1 MESKHRTFWWVF
13 GTHASVL
20 FLLLFIPWVKSCY
33 HPKPKEIV
41 TYISVESA
49 PAPVAVIQPAPKP
62 EPKPAPKPEP
72 KPAPKPEPKPEPK
85 PISKPVPK
93 PPPKITPP
101 KTNQPPPAVKK
112 TEWKAAPVQKQTVRT
127 TQSGAPPRPA
137 LDLSGVKAALN
148 SGPSSGTVS
157 PFAWYYESVKQ
168 RMYAAWRQP
177 AGTPVGLVA
186 TAMIRVEF
194 SGAVSSRSLIRR
206 SGDAEFDRSV
216 QAAID
221 SVHQLPAPPADLPDR
236 NITVEFV
243 LSN

>member
-1 MESKHRTFWWVF
+1 MESKHKIFWWVF
-13 GTHASVL
+13 GTHATAL
-20 FLLLFIPWVKSCY
+20 FLLLFIPWLKGCY

-49 PAPVAVIQPAPKP
+49 PAPDIEIVEQPLPP
-62 EPKPAPKPEP
+62 
-72 KPAPKPEPKPEPK
+72 PEPKPEPK
-85 PISKPVPK
+85 PVPKPKPK
-93 PPPKITPP
+93 PPPKIEPP
-101 KTNQPPPAVKK
+101 KTNRPPPAVKK
-112 TEWKAAPVQKQTVRT
+112 PAWKPAPVKKQTTRR

-148 SGPSSGTVS
+148 SGGSSSGLVS
-157 PFAWYYESVKQ
+157 PFAGYYERVKQ

-177 AGTPVGLVA
+177 VGTPVGLTA
-186 TAMIRVEF
+186 TAMMRVEF
-194 SGAVSSRSLIRR
+194 SGAISSRSLTRR